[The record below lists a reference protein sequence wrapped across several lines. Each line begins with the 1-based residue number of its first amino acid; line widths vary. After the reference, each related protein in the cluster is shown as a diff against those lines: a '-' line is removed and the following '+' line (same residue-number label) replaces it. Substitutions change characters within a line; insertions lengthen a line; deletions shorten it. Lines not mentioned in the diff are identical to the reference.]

1 MNFNFG
7 EVLARAW
14 QIIWKHKVLWIFG
27 IFAGCSRG
35 TSSFRG
41 NSGGGGGGSGGI
53 GQLPPE
59 VMRILQVIQQNL
71 ITFIIVGCIVVLLVW
86 AITIFLG
93 TIGRVGLIRGTLQ
106 AESGS
111 ERLIFGEL
119 FSEGMPY
126 FWRMFGLTLIVAIPI
141 LIVLAALIGAL
152 AAFAISAS
160 SGNDSA
166 RVGLFGIVPLFI
178 GCICL
183 LVPVLFFASMVI
195 RQAENAIVLEDL
207 RLLPAISRGWEVF
220 RANLGPVIL
229 MAIILAVIGIV
240 AGLIIALPVLAIVV
254 PAAITFAVG
263 RAQNWT
269 PMIFAGICLCL
280 YIPVAWLLNG
290 VLTAY
295 TESAWTLTYM
305 RLTAKPQDNAPVVVE
320 ANA

>member
-111 ERLIFGEL
+111 ERLIF
-119 FSEGMPY
+119 
-126 FWRMFGLTLIVAIPI
+126 
-141 LIVLAALIGAL
+141 
-152 AAFAISAS
+152 
-160 SGNDSA
+160 
-166 RVGLFGIVPLFI
+166 
-178 GCICL
+178 
-183 LVPVLFFASMVI
+183 
-195 RQAENAIVLEDL
+195 
-207 RLLPAISRGWEVF
+207 
-220 RANLGPVIL
+220 
-229 MAIILAVIGIV
+229 
-240 AGLIIALPVLAIVV
+240 
-254 PAAITFAVG
+254 
-263 RAQNWT
+263 
-269 PMIFAGICLCL
+269 
-280 YIPVAWLLNG
+280 
-290 VLTAY
+290 
-295 TESAWTLTYM
+295 
-305 RLTAKPQDNAPVVVE
+305 
-320 ANA
+320 